1 MTRGVREKSCRHGVL
16 EVMHDLRIHLQRTL
30 RRMTVRQRARI
41 QKVQKFPFR
50 DLPPRTRICLLARAH
65 LRRTRRSTPVWRVTR
80 GATSMRRA
88 SKNDCATSMRRA
100 SKKDWYGECWASCI
114 ILVIRQNGLYR
125 STPTHTHSLSHTHA
139 CLAPSLP
146 HSLPHPLPPSH
157 LTLHLVPSYL
167 SPFAPSDPD
176 LPPNITPLF
185 MTVSAEPPHAPSTHA
200 YTSSSR
206 WGKGGREEGRV
217 CVCVPQ
223 RVHD

>member
-16 EVMHDLRIHLQRTL
+16 EVMHDLRIHLQRTR
-30 RRMTVRQRARI
+30 RRMSVRQRARI

-114 ILVIRQNGLYR
+114 ILVIPQMGY
-125 STPTHTHSLSHTHA
+125 TGQHPHTHSLTHSHTPA
-139 CLAPSLP
+139 SLPRSLP
-146 HSLPHPLPPSH
+146 HSLTPSLTPSLPLTSLSISSLPNCHALLH
-157 LTLHLVPSYL
+157 LTVTYL
-167 SPFAPSDPD
+167 PTSLPFS
-176 LPPNITPLF
+176 
-185 MTVSAEPPHAPSTHA
+185 
-200 YTSSSR
+200 
-206 WGKGGREEGRV
+206 
-217 CVCVPQ
+217 
-223 RVHD
+223 